1 MDALLVMNTKTGL
14 PASAPLFWN
23 QPQRFRRAW
32 ELQGPNDATGSL
44 RFLRFSG
51 FVASASVGAQQWRF
65 LREKTYLTNVRI
77 ADAVSD
83 VEVARF
89 QSKWSGNGTVR
100 FSSGKEFLWRQTNF
114 FAARWA
120 FLHGESQ
127 EIVHFRYN
135 NRFLRVES
143 RMDLEP
149 AAPMF
154 PEVDLLLALGWYL
167 ILLSA
172 N

>member
-1 MDALLVMNTKTGL
+1 MNTQTGS

-32 ELQGPNDATGSL
+32 ELQGPNGASGSL
-44 RFLRFSG
+44 RFLKFSG
-51 FVASASVGAQQWRF
+51 YVAWASVGAQQWRF
-65 LREKTYLTNVRI
+65 VREKTYLPNVRI

-83 VEVARF
+83 AEIASFR
-89 QSKWSGNGTVR
+89 SKWTGNGTVR
-100 FSSGKEFLWRQTNF
+100 FSSGEEFLWRGAFF

-120 FLHGESQ
+120 FLYNESQ
-127 EIVHFRYN
+127 AIVKFRYN
-135 NRFLRVES
+135 NRFLRLES

-154 PEVDLLLALGWYL
+154 AEMDLLLALGWYL

-172 N
+172 GSG